1 MSLSLIHILKA
12 LQNAQETHAADEDV
26 ADVDVDAVA
35 AETEE

>member
-1 MSLSLIHILKA
+1 MKA
-12 LQNAQETHAADEDV
+12 LQNSQETHAADEDV